1 MNGQQILIPVD
12 ATEFWQQMRNVIFDV
27 LIENGVIRSQDCNT
41 ASPRLLKTKEV
52 CELFQ
57 VSKPT
62 VYDWMENGMLKS
74 VKIESRRF
82 FLASDVEE
90 LIAKSKHS
98 TT

>member
-12 ATEFWQQMRNVIFDV
+12 AAEFWQQMRSVILEV
-27 LIENGVIRSQDCNT
+27 LSENGVIRRQDCNT
-41 ASPRLLKTKEV
+41 ASSKLLKTKEV

-62 VYDWMENGMLKS
+62 VYDWMEKGMLKS

-90 LIAKSKHS
+90 LIANSKH
-98 TT
+98 TTT